1 MATDKATDKP
11 TKKQIIEEV
20 FQLLENKGEWKGRYW
35 GYIDEVNK
43 VLKNP
48 NANYRQFRT
57 PEQISRYSSVSR
69 RDGKTYDLRYEG
81 RSIAVVRCTQ
91 SGVFLTPNEGN
102 LKSFRY
108 PAGSYDHE
116 NKEWVWKSRY
126 SSKLRSHF
134 KHLKD
139 SGNNSQPEHRLEN
152 KLLRLFTS
160 RDKPF
165 KISPVQLYDCF
176 FQMPTPLKASDH
188 KQLPTY
194 AKQSGGGIDILAR
207 VTPIKRLDNEYS
219 RLCVMEVKDQNVQRE
234 SQADAMGQAVAYAVF
249 IAKLLRSKSGQDW
262 YDFLMK
268 RKERK
273 KNGNVPENLHID
285 VVTVMPKG
293 NTDEFCNE
301 DLDVSELN
309 TTLHCHTLYFDD
321 EKFKMGKGEIVFT
334 EESTYLNKV
343 KK

>member
-1 MATDKATDKP
+1 MATDKP
-11 TKKQIIEEV
+11 SPQEIKKEV
-20 FQLLENKGEWKGRYW
+20 LRLLNKETEWQKRYKK
-35 GYIDEVNK
+35 YIDEVNV
-43 VLKNP
+43 VLANP
-48 NANYRQFRT
+48 KANYRKFRT
-57 PEQISRYSSVSR
+57 PEQLSRYSSVSR

-81 RSIAVVRCTQ
+81 KSMAVVRCDKNEKIY
-91 SGVFLTPNEGN
+91 LTPNEKNLSDIQFSEKYKKGN
-102 LKSFRY
+102 EWNSEY
-108 PAGSYDHE
+108 S
-116 NKEWVWKSRY
+116 KE
-126 SSKLRSHF
+126 LRSFF
-134 KHLKD
+134 KHINN
-139 SGNNSQPEHRLEN
+139 GNDSQPEHKLEN
-152 KLLRLFTS
+152 KLLRHFIS
-160 RDKPF
+160 RDKSF
-165 KISPVQLYDCF
+165 HILPVQLYDCF
-176 FQMPTPLKASDH
+176 FQMPTPLKASNH

-268 RKERK
+268 RKEKK

-285 VVTVMPKG
+285 VVTVMTKG

-321 EKFKMGKGEIVFT
+321 KKFNKGIGEIVFT